1 MFAII
6 VLYFGL
12 LNPVQDLLANEN
24 QEDNDWS
31 MIMEVE
37 VEDPTYNSSSDKI
50 DEKNIIINGK
60 NNQHFLQK
68 NNETVTEHGTS
79 QHSILIPGATIC
91 GSFLCYNQGQ
101 CYTNLHSP
109 SSKCLCPLGYSG
121 DFCDKVDEG
130 YQFPYI
136 EQGGYL
142 KFYFKSSALY
152 SGINQSFIERSN
164 QVSMNSTNTYKVDFE
179 IRPSLTDGNY
189 LLVSHESN
197 KGDFKFSLSIENGYV
212 VYRSLRISKT
222 NYEPYRKEEIQEV
235 KHFTFLNSEQWY
247 YISFGETA
255 DGKGF
260 LSVDGIK
267 EDAVIP
273 WSDVIHYEKY
283 LKNVND
289 MEFSYV
295 SFGGHPKLT
304 KTGGPIH
311 FLGYIF
317 EQSYSGCI
325 QNIRINEVPIDPR
338 RKAFLGDAVDG
349 YGITNCGF
357 GLCEKKKCKNNASCL
372 QTSGS
377 SVICQC
383 PLGTSGRQ
391 CEQRV
396 ELIMPFY
403 NGYSYTE
410 YIGLS
415 GTSSSFTTLEL
426 QFRPSQPNGLI
437 LYEGY
442 SHDRRGDFLA
452 IMLVH
457 GYVVVAFDLGSGS
470 AFLKNE
476 KEIKLNEWHIVH
488 FWRIGRDGYLQVDSD
503 EHIMTNY
510 SFGLQVQ
517 LTLTYS
523 LYLGGHPNANF
534 ISTHIKPFIGYAT
547 NLSIGFQGCI
557 SKIETNGVLIDPIR
571 DAIGGVNIL
580 NCPGQECGF
589 PNPVCLNNGKCLQ
602 DLKGFT
608 CLCPLGF
615 QGKNCKEKINWQGKQ
630 LAAFGENSFVKFTTN
645 SLNYRPNSRHY
656 HISLEFRLS
665 NKSLGNGITSMKNY
679 PSTSNA
685 SFKLFKQYLV
695 YGVFQGVHKIQN
707 ILIQL
712 LSSRRLKLGLEYV
725 DTEKYIV
732 TLSNVTNQSSNNDEL
747 WKIGRNQ
754 FSQRMLIQ
762 MYDISEK
769 LELRHDWHKLIL
781 TKSSKAITLF
791 INQSQVAQIYFK
803 ENEVQPVQLFFGGIP
818 ETLHAQRR
826 YLELMSNGYSSSH
839 KENVFIKSKNF
850 NGCIKKLEING
861 HPTSFGHVADGQDIT
876 QCT

>member
-1 MFAII
+1 
-6 VLYFGL
+6 
-12 LNPVQDLLANEN
+12 
-24 QEDNDWS
+24 
-31 MIMEVE
+31 
-37 VEDPTYNSSSDKI
+37 
-50 DEKNIIINGK
+50 
-60 NNQHFLQK
+60 
-68 NNETVTEHGTS
+68 
-79 QHSILIPGATIC
+79 
-91 GSFLCYNQGQ
+91 
-101 CYTNLHSP
+101 
-109 SSKCLCPLGYSG
+109 
-121 DFCDKVDEG
+121 
-130 YQFPYI
+130 
-136 EQGGYL
+136 
-142 KFYFKSSALY
+142 
-152 SGINQSFIERSN
+152 
-164 QVSMNSTNTYKVDFE
+164 
-179 IRPSLTDGNY
+179 
-189 LLVSHESN
+189 
-197 KGDFKFSLSIENGYV
+197 
-212 VYRSLRISKT
+212 
-222 NYEPYRKEEIQEV
+222 
-235 KHFTFLNSEQWY
+235 
-247 YISFGETA
+247 
-255 DGKGF
+255 
-260 LSVDGIK
+260 
-267 EDAVIP
+267 
-273 WSDVIHYEKY
+273 
-283 LKNVND
+283 

-295 SFGGHPKLT
+295 SFGGHPEST

-357 GLCEKKKCKNNASCL
+357 GLCEKKECKNNASCL

-383 PLGTSGRQ
+383 PLGTSGQQ

-426 QFRPSQPNGLI
+426 QFRPLQPNGLI

-557 SKIETNGVLIDPIR
+557 SKVCHLAVLPVEQYFAIETNGVLIDPIR

-615 QGKNCKEKINWQGKQ
+615 QGKNCKEITSHLELISAELLGILRDFTRTIQLSKQ
-630 LAAFGENSFVKFTTN
+630 AQYIWITDSCSKNLYLQLQVTNRLFSFHCNSVT
-645 SLNYRPNSRHY
+645 LQVIPNSRHY

-665 NKSLGNGITSMKNY
+665 NKSLGNGISSVKNY

-725 DTEKYIV
+725 ETEKYIV
-732 TLSNVTNQSSNNDEL
+732 TLSNVTNQSSNDDEL

>member
-12 LNPVQDLLANEN
+12 LNPAQDLLAKEN
-24 QEDNDWS
+24 QGDNDWS

-37 VEDPTYNSSSDKI
+37 VEDPTYNSSSDKT
-50 DEKNIIINGK
+50 DGRNFIIN
-60 NNQHFLQK
+60 
-68 NNETVTEHGTS
+68 EHATS
-79 QHSILIPGATIC
+79 QYSISIPGATIC

-101 CYTNLHSP
+101 CYTNLHSS
-109 SSKCLCPLGYSG
+109 SSKCLCPIGYSG

-164 QVSMNSTNTYKVDFE
+164 QVSMNSTNTYKVDLE
-179 IRPSLTDGNY
+179 IRPSLTDGSY

-247 YISFGETA
+247 YISFGETV
-255 DGKGF
+255 DGKSF

-267 EDAVIP
+267 EDAVYMKVIP

-295 SFGGHPKLT
+295 SFGGHPELT
-304 KTGGPIH
+304 KTGGSIH
-311 FLGYIF
+311 FVGYIF

-357 GLCEKKKCKNNASCL
+357 GLCEKKECKNNASCL

-383 PLGTSGRQ
+383 PLGTSGQQ

-396 ELIMPFY
+396 ELIMPYY

-426 QFRPSQPNGLI
+426 QFRPSKPNGLI

-523 LYLGGHPNANF
+523 LYLGGHPNSNF

-557 SKIETNGVLIDPIR
+557 SKIETNGVLIDPIKN
-571 DAIGGVNIL
+571 AIGGVNIL

-589 PNPVCLNNGKCLQ
+589 SNPVCLNNGKCLQ

-630 LAAFGENSFVKFTTN
+630 SAAFGENSFVKFTTN

-665 NKSLGNGITSMKNY
+665 NKSFGNGITSMKNY
-679 PSTSNA
+679 PSTNNA
-685 SFKLFKQYLV
+685 SVKLFKQYLV
-695 YGVFQGVHKIQN
+695 YGVFQSVHKIQN

-712 LSSRRLKLGLEYV
+712 LPTKRLKLGLEYV
-725 DTEKYIV
+725 ETEKYIV
-732 TLSNVTNQSSNNDEL
+732 TSSNLTNQSLNNDEL

-762 MYDISEK
+762 MYDISEE
-769 LELRHDWHKLIL
+769 LELGHDWHKLLL

-803 ENEVQPVQLFFGGIP
+803 ENEVQPVQLFIGGIP

-839 KENVFIKSKNF
+839 KENIFIKSKNF

-861 HPTSFGHVADGQDIT
+861 HPTSFGSVADGNDIT

>member
-1 MFAII
+1 
-6 VLYFGL
+6 
-12 LNPVQDLLANEN
+12 
-24 QEDNDWS
+24 
-31 MIMEVE
+31 
-37 VEDPTYNSSSDKI
+37 
-50 DEKNIIINGK
+50 
-60 NNQHFLQK
+60 
-68 NNETVTEHGTS
+68 
-79 QHSILIPGATIC
+79 
-91 GSFLCYNQGQ
+91 
-101 CYTNLHSP
+101 
-109 SSKCLCPLGYSG
+109 
-121 DFCDKVDEG
+121 
-130 YQFPYI
+130 
-136 EQGGYL
+136 
-142 KFYFKSSALY
+142 
-152 SGINQSFIERSN
+152 
-164 QVSMNSTNTYKVDFE
+164 
-179 IRPSLTDGNY
+179 
-189 LLVSHESN
+189 
-197 KGDFKFSLSIENGYV
+197 
-212 VYRSLRISKT
+212 
-222 NYEPYRKEEIQEV
+222 
-235 KHFTFLNSEQWY
+235 
-247 YISFGETA
+247 
-255 DGKGF
+255 
-260 LSVDGIK
+260 
-267 EDAVIP
+267 
-273 WSDVIHYEKY
+273 
-283 LKNVND
+283 

-295 SFGGHPKLT
+295 SFGGHPELT

-357 GLCEKKKCKNNASCL
+357 GLCEKKECKNNASCL

-383 PLGTSGRQ
+383 PLGTSGQQ

-557 SKIETNGVLIDPIR
+557 SKIETNGVLIDPIKN
-571 DAIGGVNIL
+571 AIGGVNIL

-608 CLCPLGF
+608 CLCPFGF

-665 NKSLGNGITSMKNY
+665 NKSLGNRITSMKNY

-695 YGVFQGVHKIQN
+695 YGVFQSAHKIQN

-712 LSSRRLKLGLEYV
+712 LPSRRLKLGLEYV
-725 DTEKYIV
+725 ETEKYIV
-732 TLSNVTNQSSNNDEL
+732 TLSNLTNQSSNNDEL
-747 WKIGRNQ
+747 WNIGRNQ

-769 LELRHDWHKLIL
+769 LELKQDWHKLIL

-826 YLELMSNGYSSSH
+826 YRELMSNGYSFPH

-861 HPTSFGHVADGQDIT
+861 YPTSFGSVADGQDIT

>member
-12 LNPVQDLLANEN
+12 LNPAQGLLAKEN
-24 QEDNDWS
+24 QDDNDWS

-37 VEDPTYNSSSDKI
+37 VEDPTYNSSSDKT
-50 DEKNIIINGK
+50 DGRNFIIN
-60 NNQHFLQK
+60 
-68 NNETVTEHGTS
+68 VTEHATS
-79 QHSILIPGATIC
+79 QYSISIPGATIC

-101 CYTNLHSP
+101 CYTNLHSS
-109 SSKCLCPLGYSG
+109 SSKCLCPIGYSG

-130 YQFPYI
+130 YQFPHI

-152 SGINQSFIERSN
+152 SGTNQSFIERSN
-164 QVSMNSTNTYKVDFE
+164 QVSMNSTNTYKVDLE
-179 IRPSLTDGNY
+179 IRPSFTDGSY

-197 KGDFKFSLSIENGYV
+197 KEDFKFSLSIENGYV

-235 KHFTFLNSEQWY
+235 
-247 YISFGETA
+247 
-255 DGKGF
+255 
-260 LSVDGIK
+260 
-267 EDAVIP
+267 IP

-295 SFGGHPKLT
+295 SFGGHPELT

-311 FLGYIF
+311 FVGYIF

-357 GLCEKKKCKNNASCL
+357 DLCEKKECKNNASCL

-383 PLGTSGRQ
+383 PLGTSGQQ

-396 ELIMPFY
+396 ELIMPYY

-523 LYLGGHPNANF
+523 LYLGGHPNSNF

-557 SKIETNGVLIDPIR
+557 SKIETNGVLIDPIKN
-571 DAIGGVNIL
+571 AIGGVNIL

-589 PNPVCLNNGKCLQ
+589 SNPVCLNNGKCLQ

-615 QGKNCKEKINWQGKQ
+615 QGKDCKEI
-630 LAAFGENSFVKFTTN
+630 LAYKPE
-645 SLNYRPNSRHY
+645 
-656 HISLEFRLS
+656 
-665 NKSLGNGITSMKNY
+665 
-679 PSTSNA
+679 
-685 SFKLFKQYLV
+685 
-695 YGVFQGVHKIQN
+695 
-707 ILIQL
+707 ILI
-712 LSSRRLKLGLEYV
+712 S
-725 DTEKYIV
+725 
-732 TLSNVTNQSSNNDEL
+732 
-747 WKIGRNQ
+747 
-754 FSQRMLIQ
+754 
-762 MYDISEK
+762 
-769 LELRHDWHKLIL
+769 
-781 TKSSKAITLF
+781 
-791 INQSQVAQIYFK
+791 
-803 ENEVQPVQLFFGGIP
+803 
-818 ETLHAQRR
+818 
-826 YLELMSNGYSSSH
+826 
-839 KENVFIKSKNF
+839 
-850 NGCIKKLEING
+850 
-861 HPTSFGHVADGQDIT
+861 
-876 QCT
+876 